1 MKLLHKTLAGCIFL
15 LITSHALAEIKIS
28 HAWLRLLPPTMTTT
42 AGYMTIYSD
51 QADTLLSLS
60 SPIAN
65 SVELHQSKME
75 DGMMSMSSVD
85 KLAIPAKGTVT
96 LSPQGYHLMVIG
108 LKQPLKKGQAYSMLL
123 RFEQAGEISIL
134 VPVEAH

>member
-1 MKLLHKTLAGCIFL
+1 
-15 LITSHALAEIKIS
+15 
-28 HAWLRLLPPTMTTT
+28 MTTT